1 MKSEKSRGKNEKLN
15 SKTKATLIMKG
26 GISDEE
32 SEEVLP
38 ACAKKSVLCSLQE
51 GAYLLS
57 IIYDTSQ
64 KKCCLNLSQKN
75 ITMD

>member
-1 MKSEKSRGKNEKLN
+1 
-15 SKTKATLIMKG
+15 MKG

-51 GAYLLS
+51 GAYFVVNYL
-57 IIYDTSQ
+57 
-64 KKCCLNLSQKN
+64 
-75 ITMD
+75 

>member
-1 MKSEKSRGKNEKLN
+1 
-15 SKTKATLIMKG
+15 MKG

-51 GAYLLS
+51 GAYFVVNYLWHLS
-57 IIYDTSQ
+57 
-64 KKCCLNLSQKN
+64 KKMLFELVSQKN